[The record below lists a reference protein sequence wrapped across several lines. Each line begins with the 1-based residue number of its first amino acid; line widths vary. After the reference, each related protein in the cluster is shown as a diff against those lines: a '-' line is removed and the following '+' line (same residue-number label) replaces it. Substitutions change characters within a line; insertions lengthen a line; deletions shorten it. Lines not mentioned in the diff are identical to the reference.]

1 MRINNFDPFDNIDD
15 VKNSDANSGVG
26 IKSLA
31 SAPWEDNVSEK
42 SIDK

>member
-1 MRINNFDPFDNIDD
+1 MRLNNFDPFGNMED
-15 VKNSDANSGVG
+15 VKGSDANSGIG

-42 SIDK
+42 STDK